1 MRVTGRPHPR
11 AGFSLVELMIV
22 ITVIGIMLA
31 MVVPSVQGTL
41 VRRNLQGSRAA
52 VVNLYARARVTALQ
66 QRRATTLNF
75 NGTSAWIT
83 APRAAGGID
92 TIGAVTDLQA
102 QYGVAVAA
110 SGTVTILPTGLVN
123 AGTPIQI
130 NVTKSGKSDS
140 VMISGYGRLQ

>member
-1 MRVTGRPHPR
+1 MTDRLHPR
-11 AGFSLVELMIV
+11 AGFSLIELMIV
-22 ITVIGIMLA
+22 ITIIGLMLA
-31 MVVPSVQGTL
+31 MAMPRIQDTL

-66 QRRATTLNF
+66 QRRTTTVNF

-83 APRAAGGID
+83 APRAAGGLD
-92 TIGAVTDLQA
+92 TVGAVTNLLT

-110 SGTVTILPTGLVN
+110 TGNITITPTGLVN

-140 VMISGYGRLQ
+140 VMVSGYGRLQ